1 MRPYGEFCPITRA
14 AELFSERWT
23 PMILREL
30 ICGSSRFSELQSG
43 LPGIPRSLLASRL
56 KTLADADVIV
66 RLTGDSPRKVRY
78 ELTQRGR
85 ELGDVVVA
93 LGIWGQKW
101 FNRELHADRVDTRLL
116 VWDMRRRVHLD
127 RLPDKRVVVQFDFT
141 GAENQSL
148 WLILEKPQPS
158 ACDFDPGFDVD
169 IHVKADALE
178 MTKIWM
184 GLRTWKTAIAD
195 RKISFTGPSHYTS
208 VFTDWF
214 QLNFFSTIPAGI
226 DEAIIPAKK
235 ELVAAVR

>member
-30 ICGSSRFSELQSG
+30 ICGSTRFGELQHG

-56 KTLADADVIV
+56 KTLADAEVIV

-78 ELTQRGR
+78 QLTQRGL
-85 ELGDVVVA
+85 ELGEVVMA
-93 LGIWGQKW
+93 LGVWGQKW
-101 FNRELHADRVDTRLL
+101 FNRQISEDRVDTRLL

-158 ACDFDPGFDVD
+158 ACDFDPGFEVD
-169 IHVKADALE
+169 IYVKADALE

-184 GLRTWKTAIAD
+184 GLSTWKAAMAD
-195 RKISFTGPSHYTS
+195 NKVSFVGPSHYTS

-214 QLNFFSTIPAGI
+214 QLNFFSAIPAGF
-226 DEAIIPAKK
+226 DEKGALPKK
-235 ELVAAVR
+235 KLVSADR